1 VRQHPTLPAILCWA
15 ALLTLSATAQ
25 AEVVCAESIEW
36 VVADSDL
43 VLIGVVSKVE
53 KVPGKERPYEAA
65 TVKVRHTVKGR
76 PADQVTFLLRNYNG
90 PAAEDWLADGVP
102 LLFCLVRRA
111 HARDSGELPAG
122 HDWVLRDDGNQHS
135 AVLLGKPR
143 RHWAHTIHAFTREF
157 DVLTEPAAI
166 IKQAKEAARPLPEGR
181 QKKPHTLSVPGG
193 TPACRKLYAG
203 SAVSL
208 IVPVDGELERVAR
221 LWCCS
226 ASFYT
231 RLNGVRALRHFRNE
245 SNIAILKSLLSDPGC
260 YFTTKADSKGGERRV
275 RVFRARQLAY
285 ETLREFG
292 VKVEPPVVDEPDE

>member
-1 VRQHPTLPAILCWA
+1 MRRHLLFPAALCWA
-15 ALLTLSATAQ
+15 ALLALPAAAR
-25 AEVVCAESIEW
+25 AEIAGAESIEW

-53 KVPGKERPYEAA
+53 KVAGKKKPFEVA
-65 TVKVRHTVKGR
+65 TVKVAHTVKGR

-90 PAAEDWLADGVP
+90 PAAEDWLADGTP

-111 HARDSGELPAG
+111 HARDRGELPAG

-143 RHWAHTIHAFTREF
+143 RHWTHTIPAFTREF
-157 DVLTEPAAI
+157 DVLTEPAAV
-166 IKQAKEAARPLPEGR
+166 IKRAKEAARPLPEGR
-181 QKKPHTLSVPGG
+181 EKKPFTLSVPGA
-193 TPACRKLYAG
+193 TAAFRKLYAG
-203 SAVSL
+203 SAVYL

-231 RLNGVRALRHFRNE
+231 RLNGVCALRHFRNE
-245 SNIAILKSLLSDPGC
+245 KNIAILKGLLSDPGC
-260 YFTTKADSKGGERRV
+260 SVTTKADSKGGERRV
-275 RVFRARQLAY
+275 RVYRARQLAY

-292 VKVEPPVVDEPDE
+292 VKAEPPVVDEPDE